1 MTTTIDQQPEA
12 EAKLELTFAAA
23 AARYLSSRQ
32 TIGLKSGTLSDYECH
47 LRVHLLPAFGDGGL
61 NEIRPAEFEAF
72 IASQRELGQATNSVL
87 RQVGLLGAVYN
98 YEIRKGRCE
107 RNPVRM
113 IDMPR
118 QVRQAEIK
126 FLSVAELE
134 RLIDAAPLTRLLG
147 PLERVLYLTA
157 AMTGLRRGELLALRW
172 MDLDA
177 DAGLI
182 RVRRSYRRG
191 EFGTPKSRRSS
202 RAVPLAERV
211 RAELEHHRQR
221 SAFTEPH
228 DLVFAHPLH
237 GRVLDPSRILKDF
250 HTDREAAGLR
260 PLTLHGLRHTFGTRM
275 AAAGAPIRALQEW
288 LGHSDIQTTMIY
300 ADYAPDSSQ
309 GAVWA
314 ARAFEPAADSTGLHT
329 RETG

>member
-1 MTTTIDQQPEA
+1 LTAALDHQPEA
-12 EAKLELTFAAA
+12 ETKLAPTFAAA

-32 TIGLKSGTLSDYECH
+32 TIGLKSGTICDYETH
-47 LRVHLLPAFGDGGL
+47 LRVHLLPAFGDRPL
-61 NEIRPAEFEAF
+61 EEIRPDEIEAF
-72 IASQRELGQATNSVL
+72 IATQRERGQATNSVI
-87 RQVGLLGAVYN
+87 RQVGLLGAIYN

-107 RNPVRM
+107 RNPIRM

-118 QVRQAEIK
+118 PVRQAEIK

-134 RLIDAAPLTRLLG
+134 RLIDAVPRTRLLG
-147 PLERVLYLTA
+147 PLERVFYLTA

-177 DAGLI
+177 QAGVI

-211 RAELEHHRQR
+211 RAELEQHRHR

-228 DLVFAHPLH
+228 DLIFAHPLSGH
-237 GRVLDPSRILKDF
+237 VLDPSRILKDF
-250 HTDREAAGLR
+250 QTDRAAAGLR
-260 PLTLHGLRHTFGTRM
+260 PLTLHSLRHTFGTRM

-300 ADYAPDSSQ
+300 TDYAPDSSQ

-314 ARAFEPAADSTGLHT
+314 ARAFKATDAQTQT
-329 RETG
+329 ETNR